1 MSSIVRVW
9 DLPTRIFHWAL
20 VVCVVALVTSAQI
33 GGEAMPWHFR
43 FGYAVLSLLL
53 FRFVWGVV
61 GGHWSRFASFFYS
74 PATVFR
80 YVKGYRQPEH
90 AIGHNPMGAASVF
103 ALLGFLLIQV
113 ASGLISDDEI
123 AATGPLAKFVSN
135 ATVSIAT
142 FYHKDIGKLIL
153 IGLVVLHIGTILFY
167 LFKRGENLVRPM
179 ILGDKMSKIVAQ
191 SSRDDARSRTLAAAV
206 FLGCAALVAWM
217 VSQAG

>member
-9 DLPTRIFHWAL
+9 DLPTRVFHWAL
-20 VVCVVALVTSAQI
+20 VICVVALVTSAQI

-61 GGHWSRFASFFYS
+61 GGHWSRFASFVYS

-80 YVKGYRQPEH
+80 YVKGHRQPEH

-123 AATGPLAKFVSN
+123 AATGPFVKFVSN

-191 SSRDDARSRTLAAAV
+191 SSRDDARSRILAAAV
-206 FLGCAALVAWM
+206 FLGCAAFVAWM